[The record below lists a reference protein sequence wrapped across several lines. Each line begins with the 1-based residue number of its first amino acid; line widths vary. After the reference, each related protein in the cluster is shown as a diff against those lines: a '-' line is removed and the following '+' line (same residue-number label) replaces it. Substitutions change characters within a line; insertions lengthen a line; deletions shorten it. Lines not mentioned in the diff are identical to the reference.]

1 MNILI
6 TPDIHEWAIGK
17 LTKII
22 VKHNKRFNFYN
33 IAVHPRGIAQGL
45 AEIQKV
51 MRSGVKF
58 DVWHAQ
64 YWNSAVQMMALMPEL
79 KKIPKILFQSNH
91 NSLKEHDWKDFDI
104 LTHST
109 DYGVNIL
116 RENHPDVV
124 KIPFGIDLDNY
135 SYLDEYPPKEKA
147 VGYVGRVVPWKN
159 LDQVCIVSKSL
170 GYKVVGCGYIDKPEY
185 WEKVPKDNLEFNG
198 GFGRGSM
205 ATETFETEIYRKMT
219 CFVMYSTE
227 EKESGTLPLLEAM
240 SRGIPVLATE
250 QGMARDIIEDG
261 VNGILFNKINFSQK
275 LKMVMED
282 KELQDKLRVN
292 AWRTI
297 KDYSE
302 EKMALEYGK
311 LYHRLL
317 NPDHELISVIIP
329 TFQRAEE
336 LLKVMLSVEAQDYPA
351 KEMIICDD
359 GSTDDTPV
367 VVAEAKKKFK
377 TPIRYIK
384 TGEKLDY
391 GLAKARNK
399 GAIEAMGSILL
410 FLDDRYTLEPG
421 SLRKI
426 VETSGKKIFGYGV
439 KVIRGEESTK
449 TAFIE
454 NFAWIRKIDFV
465 NAGMFCERMDIY
477 GGLSQETRQRFGAQ
491 GFTFS
496 RVSEVKCIEIAG
508 SSRNK
513 RKDEIWKSKLKLKK
527 MYE

>member
-22 VKHNKRFNFYN
+22 VDNNNRFNFYN
-33 IAVHPRGIAQGL
+33 IAVHPRAIPQGL

-51 MRSGVKF
+51 IRSGVKF
-58 DVWHAQ
+58 DLWHAQ
-64 YWNSAVQMMALMPEL
+64 YWNSAMQMMNLMPEL
-79 KKIPKILFQSNH
+79 KDIPKILFQSNH
-91 NSLKEHDWKDFDI
+91 NSLKEHDWNDFDA

-109 DYGVNIL
+109 DYGVNML
-116 RENHPDVV
+116 RENHSKVV

-135 SYLDEYPPKEKA
+135 SYIDEYPPKEKA
-147 VGYVGRVVPWKN
+147 VGYIGRVVPWKN
-159 LDQVCIVSKSL
+159 LDQICIVSKSL
-170 GYKVVGCGYIDKPEY
+170 GYKVVGCGYIDKPDY
-185 WEKVPKDNLEFNG
+185 WEKVPRDNLEFNG

-205 ATETFETEIYRKMT
+205 ATPTFETEIFRKMT

-227 EKESGTLPLLEAM
+227 EKESGTLPMLEAM
-240 SRGIPVLATE
+240 ARGIPVLATR

-261 VNGILFNKINFSQK
+261 VNGIFFDKTNFAEK
-275 LKMVMED
+275 LKLVMED

-302 EKMALEYGK
+302 EKMAWEHGK
-311 LYHRLL
+311 LYYKTLY
-317 NPDHELISVIIP
+317 PKQELISVIIP
-329 TFQRAEE
+329 TFQRSEE
-336 LLKVMLSVEAQDYPA
+336 LLKTMLSVEAQDYPA
-351 KEMIICDD
+351 KEIIVCDD
-359 GSTDDTPV
+359 GSTDETPV
-367 VVAEAKKKFK
+367 VVKEAKKKFK
-377 TPIRYIK
+377 TPIKYIK
-384 TGEKLDY
+384 TGDKLEY

-410 FLDDRYTLEPG
+410 FLDDRYTLEKGAIEKMIPVAKD
-421 SLRKI
+421 R
-426 VETSGKKIFGYGV
+426 VFGHGV
-439 KVIRGEESTK
+439 KVIDGKESTK
-449 TAFIE
+449 TSFIE
-454 NFAWIRKIDFV
+454 NFAWIRKIDFM
-465 NAGMFCERMDIY
+465 NAGMFSERMDMY

-491 GFTFS
+491 GFTFI
-496 RVSEVKCIEIAG
+496 RVPDVKCIEIAH

-513 RKDEIWKSKLKLKK
+513 RKDEIWKSKLRLKK